1 MRYLLISVLLFI
13 SMTTVGG
20 VYRWVDANGQIHFSD
35 KPHRGAEQIQLKQ
48 TSVYTPPDSVTNE
61 EKPNGAD
68 EPPAAEPEQTG
79 ENTGTAYESI
89 AIVSPEK
96 NQVVRS
102 SDGTVNISI
111 DLRPGLQEGHKIR
124 VFLNGTQAA
133 EDLAATQITL
143 QDMDRGTHSLEVG
156 AVTDQGEVLIRSGS
170 INFHMLRVAEP
181 RKAPFE
187 GNADPQAATSPAN

>member
-1 MRYLLISVLLFI
+1 MRNLLLPILLICST
-13 SMTTVGG
+13 TTVAG
-20 VYRWVDANGQIHFSD
+20 VYRWIDANGQIHFSD

-48 TSVYTPPDSVTNE
+48 TSVYTPPESLAGGEQDNAE
-61 EKPNGAD
+61 E
-68 EPPAAEPEQTG
+68 PATAEPEQQDDNAG
-79 ENTGTAYESI
+79 PAYESI
-89 AIVSPEK
+89 EIVSPEK

-124 VFLNGTQAA
+124 VFLNGTQTA

-156 AVTDQGEVLIRSGS
+156 AVTEQGEVLIRSGA
-170 INFHMLRVAEP
+170 INFHMLRLAEP

-187 GNADPQAATSPAN
+187 GNSDSEPPAPAAE